1 MASPEAPHWKEAVA
15 RELDSIVK
23 HDTWEEEDLPK
34 GRIPLDCRWIFT
46 KKYDKD
52 GNVIRY
58 KARLVVKGYK
68 QKAGIDFVETFAPV
82 IKFKSIRILA
92 AIAAQFKMPMYQYD
106 VPTAFLKG
114 DLKEEIYLKAIPG
127 VPMVDAS
134 KVLRLL
140 KTLYGLKQSP
150 REWNEVITK
159 FLISCGFQVSQAD
172 PCIFWR
178 NDLMGKKIYVGVYV
192 DDIIVTGNDETSVG
206 EFIEALKQKFG
217 IQEGGVLQWYLGIR
231 FDQTKCGISMD
242 QVQFLKNKLVEFDS
256 FVGAGG
262 SSSPL
267 PLDYLDLLRN
277 EQLLKSEEPNFPY
290 RQMVGSLMYAMIGTR
305 PDLATAIG
313 IVCRYLQNP
322 KKIHC
327 ELVRHIYRY
336 VRSNLEFK
344 LQYSPSERPLQLVGY
359 ADASYANGVDFKSTS
374 GYAYMLGNCLV
385 SWYSGKQ
392 SVVAQS
398 SAEAEYYAAV
408 ISVISADRFNEW

>member
-1 MASPEAPHWKEAVA
+1 
-15 RELDSIVK
+15 
-23 HDTWEEEDLPK
+23 
-34 GRIPLDCRWIFT
+34 
-46 KKYDKD
+46 
-52 GNVIRY
+52 
-58 KARLVVKGYK
+58 
-68 QKAGIDFVETFAPV
+68 
-82 IKFKSIRILA
+82 
-92 AIAAQFKMPMYQYD
+92 
-106 VPTAFLKG
+106 
-114 DLKEEIYLKAIPG
+114 
-127 VPMVDAS
+127 
-134 KVLRLL
+134 
-140 KTLYGLKQSP
+140 
-150 REWNEVITK
+150 
-159 FLISCGFQVSQAD
+159 
-172 PCIFWR
+172 
-178 NDLMGKKIYVGVYV
+178 
-192 DDIIVTGNDETSVG
+192 
-206 EFIEALKQKFG
+206 
-217 IQEGGVLQWYLGIR
+217 
-231 FDQTKCGISMD
+231 MD

-408 ISVISADRFNEW
+408 KAANEAIWFQDLLNELGFPQSATTIYEDNQACIALSKNPQDHKRTKHIQVKYHVLRNYVKNGQVLLKYCSTKDQLADQFTKIVSGQKLRDGLRKLGLLRNQGES